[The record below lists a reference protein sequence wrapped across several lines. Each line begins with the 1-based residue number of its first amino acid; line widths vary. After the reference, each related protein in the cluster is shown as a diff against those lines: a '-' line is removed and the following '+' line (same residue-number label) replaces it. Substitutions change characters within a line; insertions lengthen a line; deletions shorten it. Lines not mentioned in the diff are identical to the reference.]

1 MDINALIQDAA
12 SFSATLTSRLKEI
25 DAVADEM
32 VAKVESMKKEMISRK
47 EVNYY
52 YYHYDKFY
60 FMTLKHQFQHV
71 SSSSL
76 NNFF

>member
-1 MDINALIQDAA
+1 MNNVQIQDAA

-52 YYHYDKFY
+52 YHVVFLFFFYD
-60 FMTLKHQFQHV
+60 
-71 SSSSL
+71 
-76 NNFF
+76 